1 MFNRNPYYNMN
12 PYYNA
17 NVIVNNLSNSNPMN
31 FIQQFQNFKRNFQ
44 GNPQQVV
51 MNMLNNGQM
60 SQQQFNQLQAMANQ
74 IMGSMNNNG

>member
-17 NVIVNNLSNSNPMN
+17 NGMVNNISNSNPMN

-51 MNMLNNGQM
+51 MNMLYG
-60 SQQQFNQLQAMANQ
+60 
-74 IMGSMNNNG
+74 